1 MNRPQTPRS
10 PASSVILIVDDD
22 EGLTLLMSEALSEA
36 GFETAVA
43 SSGKAALAWLH
54 QSRPSLV
61 LLDLKLADIT
71 GRDLL
76 ARMESERISAPFVVI
91 TGQEDTRVAVEMMKG
106 GALDYLVKDSSMI
119 ELLPVVVQ
127 RAMAK
132 MEADRA
138 LAEARAALSE
148 SQKQILA
155 ISEREQR
162 RIGADLHDNLG
173 QQLTAI
179 ELLCQSLRED
189 LKQHQPDLDKQI
201 ARVCQ
206 YLRQAV
212 AQTRLL
218 ARGLS
223 PVELDSEGLAD
234 ALADLVRRTNEI
246 GRLHCRFQLLAPV
259 VIDDNAVAGHLFRIA
274 QEALNNAM
282 KHSQADEISIS
293 LSQTGE
299 TTRLEVADNGR
310 GLPKAARAGAGIG
323 LQVMRHRAN
332 VIRAALTVESAPG
345 KGVKVICA
353 LRANT

>member
-1 MNRPQTPRS
+1 MP
-10 PASSVILIVDDD
+10 PASSSSVVLIVDDD
-22 EGLTLLMSEALSEA
+22 EGLAILMSEALREA

-43 SSGKAALAWLH
+43 SSGKAAFAWLR
-54 QSRPSLV
+54 QGKPSLM

-76 ARMESERISAPFVVI
+76 AGLARDGIFAPFVVI
-91 TGQEDTRVAVEMMKG
+91 TGQEDTRVAVDMMKG
-106 GALDYLVKDSSMI
+106 GALDYLVKDASML
-119 ELLPVVVQ
+119 ELLPVVVR
-127 RAMAK
+127 RAMDK
-132 MEADRA
+132 LEADRN

-155 ISEREQR
+155 IGEREQR

-189 LKQHQPDLDKQI
+189 LKKRQPDLDKQI

-223 PVELDSEGLAD
+223 PVELDSDGLAD

-246 GRLHCRFQLLAPV
+246 GRLHCRFQVGSPV
-259 VIDDNAVAGHLFRIA
+259 VIEDNAVAGHLFRIA
-274 QEALNNAM
+274 QEALNNAV
-282 KHSQADEISIS
+282 KHSEADEVAIS
-293 LSQTGE
+293 LSQNGE
-299 TTRLEVADNGR
+299 ITRLEIADNGR
-310 GLPKAARAGAGIG
+310 GLPKAKQAGAGIG
-323 LQVMRHRAN
+323 LQVMKHRAN
-332 VIRAALTVESAPG
+332 VIRAALNVESAPG
-345 KGVKVICA
+345 KGVKVSCA
-353 LRANT
+353 WRANS